1 MDFIFKNEKS
11 FLFVSD
17 YKSNGING
25 KDGGLSV
32 HLSMPNVYWKEAGEW
47 SKKKKNF
54 ISAETRAGFIFII

>member
-47 SKKKKNF
+47 SKKKKT
-54 ISAETRAGFIFII
+54 SLVLKREQALSS

>member
-17 YKSNGING
+17 YTSNGING

-47 SKKKKNF
+47 TKKKKTSLDLYNL
-54 ISAETRAGFIFII
+54 

>member
-47 SKKKKNF
+47 SKKKKKLH
-54 ISAETRAGFIFII
+54 

>member
-17 YKSNGING
+17 YKSNGINE

-32 HLSMPNVYWKEAGEW
+32 HLSMPNVYRKEAEPT
-47 SKKKKNF
+47 KKKKA
-54 ISAETRAGFIFII
+54 SLVLKLEQASSS